1 MEVTNINGQIRF
13 CAWET
18 YNGARR
24 HYLCNQR
31 EYCCALGC
39 CVSTAFS
46 LYQLWYFWLLLLLII
61 LLCSGGGWWF
71 RFRHGGFS
79 ARSSPSSARGRQG
92 GGRGTGQG
100 LRVPHQHPF
109 YTSAGLQ
116 HGAYTLPP
124 GYDKDP
130 PSYNEVITHLNQ
142 FPRIEDVR
150 RQSEQPSTS
159 AAQGEELPMEVMD
172 CHLVPP
178 PPTYEMVLDLKRRE
192 SQLTREIEELELE
205 EERNGGEEAQVNSTR
220 SRIRNLLGRIRP
232 RRSTSFETQGQWGLS
247 AASSS
252 FHSSPSS
259 TSSGLFTISGGSLS
273 LPDYYAQGATPTSI
287 EPPMRDYPRLDPAP
301 PYEFDSS
308 SHSDYS
314 SHFVSSPSTSN
325 RSIPS
330 TPSQTDMELVPTAPL
345 EGGLIP
351 PSSDLVPPSP
361 DLIPPSPDPQE
372 QGRDELR
379 VGEHDLGCSRPCTG
393 RSVLSRPATSIGTRA
408 LSPPQEVARKTSLP
422 GAVVENE
429 EDRIEETEAEVR

>member
-1 MEVTNINGQIRF
+1 
-13 CAWET
+13 
-18 YNGARR
+18 
-24 HYLCNQR
+24 
-31 EYCCALGC
+31 
-39 CVSTAFS
+39 
-46 LYQLWYFWLLLLLII
+46 
-61 LLCSGGGWWF
+61 
-71 RFRHGGFS
+71 
-79 ARSSPSSARGRQG
+79 
-92 GGRGTGQG
+92 
-100 LRVPHQHPF
+100 
-109 YTSAGLQ
+109 
-116 HGAYTLPP
+116 
-124 GYDKDP
+124 
-130 PSYNEVITHLNQ
+130 
-142 FPRIEDVR
+142 
-150 RQSEQPSTS
+150 
-159 AAQGEELPMEVMD
+159 MEVMD

-232 RRSTSFETQGQWGLS
+232 RRSTSWDSQGHGVS

-273 LPDYYAQGATPTSI
+273 SPDYYAQGATPTSI
-287 EPPMRDYPRLDPAP
+287 EPPMRDFPRIDPAP
-301 PYEFDSS
+301 PYEADSS

-325 RSIPS
+325 RSLRS
-330 TPSQTDMELVPTAPL
+330 TPSQTDMELVPTSPL
-345 EGGLIP
+345 EGEII
-351 PSSDLVPPSP
+351 SPSP
-361 DLIPPSPDPQE
+361 EHQE

-393 RSVLSRPATSIGTRA
+393 RSVLSRPATSISTRA

-429 EDRIEETEAEVR
+429 EDRSEETVAEVR